1 METAYD
7 GIVLWYN
14 DKIGYGLINGADGE
28 TYFIHHKD
36 IISSSM
42 DEVRH
47 RNHLL
52 KGDKV
57 KFDWCW
63 KPNTN
68 NTKRQAV
75 NLSVVNEEADNQSL
89 LDKLKAE
96 RGVE

>member
-1 METAYD
+1 MGTAYD

-14 DKIGYGLINGADGE
+14 DKMGYGLINGTDGE

-42 DEVRH
+42 DKNRH

-52 KGDKV
+52 KDDKV
-57 KFDWCW
+57 IFDWCW
-63 KPNTN
+63 KPDTN

-75 NLSVVNEEADNQSL
+75 NLKVVNNIGNTKELNEEVTNDAD
-89 LDKLKAE
+89 
-96 RGVE
+96 